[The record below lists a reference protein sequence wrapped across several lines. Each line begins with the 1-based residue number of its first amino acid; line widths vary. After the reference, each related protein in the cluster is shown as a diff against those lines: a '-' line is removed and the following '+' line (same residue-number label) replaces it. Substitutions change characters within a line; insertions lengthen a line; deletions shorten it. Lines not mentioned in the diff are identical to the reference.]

1 MHHLWN
7 CRDHV
12 FVVFLETSCHPCFEV
27 TGLVSVHFANE
38 MVAKLRAKFDGPRL
52 QRKTTA

>member
-1 MHHLWN
+1 M
-7 CRDHV
+7 
-12 FVVFLETSCHPCFEV
+12 VFLEVSCHPCFEV